1 MGGNGVPVVDELLD
15 GLPSHRGPQERLA
28 ALRMRPYVLLG
39 ALFTLLLLLPEVA
52 LISVRHETFPRIQ
65 QLLWPK
71 GLGSWRDERLDEGV
85 IAANL
90 GVPLEHVYTTEQV
103 LAAILRWGAI
113 HDMRAEGAPI
123 AAIPLGSTTLL
134 VKPRAPLAFI
144 WGPLGAYVLLLRR
157 REKLHGELAGQEER
171 KNEEMRAINETKIR
185 ELTAIN
191 RKMSDMQQKVLSAQK
206 LASIGRLA
214 ATLAH
219 EIRNPLTVIQS
230 ASGVIRDELQE
241 ESPAREAADLI
252 QEEVVRLNR
261 IITDLLNFSSPK
273 PPRVTAHDVN
283 DLIGGWVSRLEEELA
298 RKRVSIVF
306 RPGNVTEAQLDPD
319 QFYQVFLN
327 IVWNARDAVMEVG
340 GGLIEIGT
348 AMEGATSVV
357 VDIHDNGPGMSPV
370 TLQQITEP
378 FYTTKTKGTGLG
390 LPVVVQLMEGMGG
403 RFRVESQLE
412 EGTRIYLGLQAA
424 APAENPA
431 TVRGTNQSEGTT

>member
-1 MGGNGVPVVDELLD
+1 MSGLRPTSLEALLD
-15 GLPSHRGPQERLA
+15 GLPSHRDPQERLA
-28 ALRMRPYVLLG
+28 ALRARPYVLLG
-39 ALFTLLLLLPEVA
+39 VLFTLLLLIPEVA

-90 GVPLEHVYTTEQV
+90 GVRLDQVYTTEQV
-103 LAAILRWGAI
+103 LAAIVRWGAI
-113 HDMRAEGAPI
+113 HNVRAEGSPI
-123 AAIPLGSTTLL
+123 ASIPLGGTTLL
-134 VKPRAPLAFI
+134 LKPRAPLAFV
-144 WGPLGAYVLLLRR
+144 WGPLAAYVLFIRR
-157 REKLHGELAGQEER
+157 RESLQAALAGHEER
-171 KNEEMRAINETKIR
+171 KNEEMRAINESKIR

-191 RKMSDMQQKVLSAQK
+191 RKLSDMQQKVLSAQK
-206 LASIGRLA
+206 LASIGRLS

-230 ASGVIRDELQE
+230 ATGVIRDDLPED
-241 ESPAREAADLI
+241 SPGREAAELI
-252 QEEVVRLNR
+252 QEEIVRLNR

-273 PPRVTAHDVN
+273 PPRVTPHDLN
-283 DLIGGWVSRLEEELA
+283 DLISGWVARIEEELA
-298 RKRVSIVF
+298 RKRVAIVF
-306 RPGNVTEAQLDPD
+306 RPGNIAEANLDPD

-327 IVWNARDAVMEVG
+327 IVWNARDALMEQG
-340 GGLIEIGT
+340 GGLIEVGT
-348 AMEGATSVV
+348 AMDGAGLVV

-403 RFRVESQLE
+403 RFRAESQLE
-412 EGTRIYLGLQAA
+412 EGTRIFLVLQSVPAA
-424 APAENPA
+424 ETPAPVPA
-431 TVRGTNQSEGTT
+431 STQTGGKA